1 MNDTYLK
8 FITEMGIDEGEI
20 LLFPITS
27 EEVENR
33 TNKTLSEQKLYR
45 VFIALCS
52 VDSIR
57 EHINKAIDEA
67 VALAEDDTE
76 PIWEMIDDKYEEEI
90 NN

>member
-8 FITEMGIDEGEI
+8 FITEMGIEEDEI

-27 EEVENR
+27 EEVEYR

-57 EHINKAIDEA
+57 GHINKAIDEA